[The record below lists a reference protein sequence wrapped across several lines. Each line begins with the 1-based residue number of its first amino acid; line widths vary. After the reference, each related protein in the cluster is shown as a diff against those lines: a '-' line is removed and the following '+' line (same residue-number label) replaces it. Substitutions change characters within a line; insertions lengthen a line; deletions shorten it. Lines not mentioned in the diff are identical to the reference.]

1 MNNELI
7 VATLWELVEKV
18 QSQNYVKSVLKIDE
32 KIVVEYKDGFKQ
44 RINLPITTLQ
54 EISKPIDTSFILEEL
69 KIVINSLIDEKYKI
83 LQQVLSEAIAKL
95 PTPKDGAAGKDA
107 DEELILTKLKKQ
119 IETLILAIPEPK
131 DGVNGK
137 DADEQAIKDVL
148 FLELQNQITSFQT
161 LLDLKI
167 TEGLQYIIS
176 VIPTPKDGI
185 NGQDGKDI
193 DAEVVIARLS
203 IEIKKLIEDIK
214 KELEVTFLRQLADK
228 VSEEIE
234 LAKNSFKPLQGDK
247 GESGVDGR
255 DADES
260 KIIREVLRIVDEE
273 VKLLRM
279 VSKQQIKEG
288 LRDVKAS
295 IPKVKDGKDGK
306 SIKGDKGD
314 KGERGN
320 SVKDAEIDSSGHLII
335 KTDERKIDA
344 GKVSVN
350 NFFGSGGGTPKY
362 TNSKPTPWD
371 FGGLKKGTR
380 FKDVDLRELFTKL
393 FYGYEFPEFTMFS
406 IKYDNKILQD
416 RIEIGDTIHAGSY
429 IFNWTITNTE
439 LLEEKSIV
447 IEQNGLIIGEKLDN
461 TPAVTFELQDIKKD
475 IPTDINFLI
484 SAYDTTGVSFMKSV
498 TTSFMYR
505 LYYGE
510 YDHDLLDEY
519 DKNNN
524 DFPNYLNDLK
534 RKDDLVNDLTITTY
548 RFINLENIP
557 AAHGYRWF
565 CYPAVFGENYIFY
578 DVQTDIAILFI
589 DKVPITIKNK
599 FGLLIDYYC
608 YRTEN
613 ELFNDF
619 EMRVKRV

>member
-1 MNNELI
+1 MLKEFAILIKEYITKNVPDLIDKRIKSNIDLIITQYNELENKLNI
-7 VATLWELVEKV
+7 NEKC
-18 QSQNYVKSVLKIDE
+18 NGI
-32 KIVVEYKDGFKQ
+32 
-44 RINLPITTLQ
+44 
-54 EISKPIDTSFILEEL
+54 
-69 KIVINSLIDEKYKI
+69 
-83 LQQVLSEAIAKL
+83 
-95 PTPKDGAAGKDA
+95 KDA
-107 DEELILTKLKKQ
+107 Q
-119 IETLILAIPEPK
+119 
-131 DGVNGK
+131 
-137 DADEQAIKDVL
+137 
-148 FLELQNQITSFQT
+148 
-161 LLDLKI
+161 
-167 TEGLQYIIS
+167 
-176 VIPTPKDGI
+176 
-185 NGQDGKDI
+185 
-193 DAEVVIARLS
+193 
-203 IEIKKLIEDIK
+203 
-214 KELEVTFLRQLADK
+214 
-228 VSEEIE
+228 
-234 LAKNSFKPLQGDK
+234 
-247 GESGVDGR
+247 
-255 DADES
+255 
-260 KIIREVLRIVDEE
+260 
-273 VKLLRM
+273 
-279 VSKQQIKEG
+279 
-288 LRDVKAS
+288 
-295 IPKVKDGKDGK
+295 
-306 SIKGDKGD
+306 
-314 KGERGN
+314 
-320 SVKDAEIDSSGHLII
+320 IDSSGHLII

-510 YDHDLLDEY
+510 YDVDLIDADLQNSLDV
-519 DKNNN
+519 
-524 DFPNYLNDLK
+524 LV

-548 RFINLENIP
+548 RFINLENTP

-565 CYPAVFGENYIFY
+565 CYPSILGENYIFC
-578 DVQTDIAILFI
+578 DVQTDIAILFT
-589 DKVPITIKNK
+589 DKVEITITNK
-599 FGLLIDYYC
+599 FGLQIDYYC

-613 ELFNDF
+613 ELFNAF